1 MEEAD
6 RKLGAECRKA
16 ADGALAA
23 LQWVQDNA
31 ERLGAERSSLERQ
44 LRESRVEASKLATA
58 AERPMCVGVFG
69 PSQAGKSYLISA
81 LARPPGRDGNR
92 EDLIAAF
99 DGIPEGLNFVRDI
112 NPQGGEEAT
121 GLVTRF
127 TIRKEPTPPG
137 FPVVFRTLSELDVVK
152 ILMNTYLSDLNRE
165 DEAPPSAAEIAA
177 VFDSV
182 RGEAKA
188 APLDKLSVDDFYDL
202 RKYTERYFRS
212 QDLVKALSATF
223 WTELERLGPL
233 LPAPARA
240 KVLSLLWGRHEPFTE
255 IYLTL
260 QSALAALDFATDAFA
275 PIEAL
280 RRSGVAPGE
289 DARLGSIID
298 VRTLYRLG
306 REQDDRIEVSTTAG
320 RSVSLPRPVV
330 AALVAELRI
339 LTQTKPWA
347 FFDHTDLLDFPG
359 ARAREI
365 DTAERIFGKPDGA
378 ARLFLRGKVAY
389 LFERYCAETEL
400 TAMLLC
406 IAPSN
411 QEVRTL
417 PKMVDDWIAGTHGPT
432 PEARAKLE
440 TALFFV
446 MTKFDSEFEEAAG
459 KLEPSQRFRT
469 RLNVNLVEFFGR
481 THDWPHHWHP
491 GQPFKNSYWLR
502 NPNFYAEA
510 LIQYDEQRR
519 EIALQPNKLKRI
531 EELKQAYL
539 ATDLVQRHFTDPER
553 AWNEALSLNDGGV
566 SYLAEQ
572 LEPVCNPTI
581 KRRQVAAKLAALIG
595 SLGEVLRPF
604 HISSDLVAEKEK
616 RLAQARSS
624 LESLARC
631 AENERFGEFLHTLQV
646 SDEALADLYFQIA
659 ADYAGEAPVESA
671 TPATSRAPSRF
682 LQRLGLQEGNGNGA
696 AEPASRN
703 KGERRAERFAT
714 AAVESW
720 IDTMR
725 QETQNES
732 VARRLKAEAA
742 ALSSIAGEVAQAAGR
757 LRLRD
762 RIVERL
768 QSLGS
773 VPSQPKHAMATN
785 ALMAAETI
793 NRFVSY
799 LGTLDQPT
807 EERPRAADDS
817 GQERPV
823 FTRQVAVGEIPRLP
837 AERMPFNDQTV
848 IDWMASYLHLV
859 EDNAATLEGA
869 EIDLEQNARLG
880 QVLTSLNQV
889 RSQVA

>member
-1 MEEAD
+1 MEDAD

-16 ADGALAA
+16 ADSALAA

-44 LRESRVEASKLATA
+44 LREARVEANKLATA

-81 LARPPGRDGNR
+81 LARPPGG
-92 EDLIAAF
+92 EDLIADF
-99 DGIPEGLNFVRDI
+99 EGLPDGLNFVRDI

-127 TIRKEPTPPG
+127 TIRKQPTPPG
-137 FPVVFRTLSELDVVK
+137 YPVAFRTLSELDVVK
-152 ILMNTYLSDLNRE
+152 ILMNTYLSDLNRDE
-165 DEAPPSAAEIAA
+165 EAPPSAAEIAA

-182 RGEAKA
+182 RPEAKA
-188 APLDKLSVDDFYDL
+188 APLDKLSIDDFYDL
-202 RKYTERYFRS
+202 RKYTERYFKG

-223 WTELERLGPL
+223 WSELERLGPL

-260 QSALAALDFATDAFA
+260 QAALAALDFAADAYA

-280 RRSGVAPGE
+280 RRSGVGPGE
-289 DARLGSIID
+289 DPRLGSIID

-306 REQDDRIEVSTTAG
+306 HEQDDRIEVATTAG
-320 RSVSLPRPVV
+320 RSVNLPRPVV

-339 LTQTKPWA
+339 LTHKKPWA

-432 PEARAKLE
+432 PEARGKLE

-519 EIALQPNKLKRI
+519 EVALQPNKLKRI

-539 ATDLVQRHFTDPER
+539 ATDLVQRHFAEPER

-581 KRRQVAAKLAALIG
+581 KRRQVSAKLAALIG
-595 SLGEVLRPF
+595 SLSEVLRPF

-631 AENERFGEFLHTLQV
+631 AENERFGEFLHVLQV
-646 SDEALADLYFQIA
+646 SDEALADLYFRIA
-659 ADYAGEAPVESA
+659 ADYAGEAPAESA
-671 TPATSRAPSRF
+671 TPSAAPKPSRF
-682 LQRLGLQEGNGNGA
+682 LQRLGLQQGGGNGS
-696 AEPASRN
+696 AESTTASHS

-720 IDTMR
+720 IESMR
-725 QETQNES
+725 QETQSES
-732 VARRLKAEAA
+732 VARRLKAEAT

-768 QSLGS
+768 QGLSS

-799 LGTLDQPT
+799 LGTAELPP
-807 EERPRAADDS
+807 EERPRAPDDA
-817 GQERPV
+817 GRERPV
-823 FTRQVAVGEIPRLP
+823 FTRQVAVGEVPNLP

-848 IDWMASYLHLV
+848 VDWMASYLHLV
-859 EDNAATLEGA
+859 EQNAATLEGA
-869 EIDLEQNARLG
+869 EIDLEQNSRLG
-880 QVLTSLNQV
+880 KVLGELNQV